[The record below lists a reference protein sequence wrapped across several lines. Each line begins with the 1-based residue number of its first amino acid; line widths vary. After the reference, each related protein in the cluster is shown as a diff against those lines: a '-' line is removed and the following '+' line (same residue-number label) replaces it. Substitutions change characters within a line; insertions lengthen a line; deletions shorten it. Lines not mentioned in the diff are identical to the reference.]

1 MTDKIDREIMQQAL
15 DALIENAR
23 LLGIT
28 QAKRGYGFYSQEDA
42 IFERAFHECIAKH
55 SAVLLERLA
64 QPERERMSKMTDREL
79 LEQAHDALYKEDRI
93 SGYANYGKL
102 RKALRERLAQPD
114 PRNQCGETCERAKL
128 CAVCLAEMGS
138 QPASPQTKPEQEPV
152 AYVLRTLSGKSISD
166 EIAPTGWSTFE
177 SKIEKLRADP
187 WVQNGI
193 AEIVPLYTSPQQ
205 REWKGLTEKEMKKLA
220 DTHLVHQP
228 ESYEMSGVFD
238 LIRAVSEKLEE
249 KND

>member
-1 MTDKIDREIMQQAL
+1 MTDKTDREIMQQAL

-42 IFERAFHECIAKH
+42 IFERALHECIAKH
-55 SAVLLERLA
+55 SAV
-64 QPERERMSKMTDREL
+64 
-79 LEQAHDALYKEDRI
+79 
-93 SGYANYGKL
+93 
-102 RKALRERLAQPD
+102 LRERLAQPD